1 MIINVAEDEVE
12 EDYVAEDEVEDHEVE
27 DDDVKGEEDDDV
39 EEEDRSQDR
48 GPHFVRACA
57 VEMHFNISEEPLY
70 TEIYRKNAA
79 AQMEPRTWTHTHT
92 LCEPEQS
99 KCMSTFHKSHLEIY
113 RKNAAA
119 QKRDRHFVRASSIEM
134 HVNMLQEPHYT
145 EIYRKNA
152 AAIRGPDWAQN
163 ADTHTLTLCE
173 PAQSKCMSTF
183 HKSHFIRKI
192 KGKMLWPSWSTLI
205 KHQLLHLP

>member
-1 MIINVAEDEVE
+1 MRWRRIMLRKMRWRIMKLRMMMWRGRKMMMLRRRTDPKT
-12 EDYVAEDEVEDHEVE
+12 EDHTLWELAQSKCTSTFQKSHCIRKFTGKMPRPRWSPE
-27 DDDVKGEEDDDV
+27 
-39 EEEDRSQDR
+39 R
-48 GPHFVRACA
+48 GH
-57 VEMHFNISEEPLY
+57 
-70 TEIYRKNAA
+70 
-79 AQMEPRTWTHTHT
+79 THTHT

-163 ADTHTLTLCE
+163 ADTHTHTLTLCE